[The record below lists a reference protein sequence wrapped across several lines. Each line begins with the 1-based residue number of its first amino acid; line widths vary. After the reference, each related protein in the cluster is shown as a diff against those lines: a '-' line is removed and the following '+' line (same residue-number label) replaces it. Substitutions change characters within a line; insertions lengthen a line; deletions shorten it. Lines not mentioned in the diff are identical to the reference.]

1 MLGVCRGYWGRR
13 SEYIILD
20 NTGSKIT
27 LSGERLKQDQDHQSY
42 EIVNK

>member
-13 SEYIILD
+13 REYIILD

-27 LSGERLKQDQDHQSY
+27 LSGERLKQDHQSY